1 MLRIAPICPAC
12 EARQILPHSTED
24 GCPLGGIAKIQ
35 TKEGF
40 VRLVQVAWHPLP
52 HDMNTTFKA
61 ARHSN
66 SNLQGSQPRSSL
78 RFHGLAPQLAGGQ
91 KTTAIGCAPS
101 EGLGKACND
110 APAT

>member
-1 MLRIAPICPAC
+1 MLRIAPSCPAC

-66 SNLQGSQPRSSL
+66 SNLQGPQPRSSL
-78 RFHGLAPQLAGGQ
+78 RFHGLAQKLPDQPADKKPLRLA
-91 KTTAIGCAPS
+91 APRQ
-101 EGLGKACND
+101 
-110 APAT
+110 